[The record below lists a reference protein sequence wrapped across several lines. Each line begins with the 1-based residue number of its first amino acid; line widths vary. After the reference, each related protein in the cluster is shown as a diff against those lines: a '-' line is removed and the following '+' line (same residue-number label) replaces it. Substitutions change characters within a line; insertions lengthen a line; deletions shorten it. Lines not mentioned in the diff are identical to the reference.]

1 MGRSKRSQS
10 KHDATVRNTANRLK
24 KQGYDVKADV
34 SGFKQPDTI
43 RGYRP
48 DIDAKKGGKRLIVE
62 VETADSVGS
71 TRDQK
76 QQKAFSRSAR
86 DSKNTTFERKVI
98 VGGTGSTG
106 PKKRGNR

>member
-43 RGYRP
+43 GGFRP
-48 DIDAKKGGKRLIVE
+48 DIAAKKGEKKIIVE
-62 VETADSVGS
+62 VETPDSVDS
-71 TRDQK
+71 TRDQN
-76 QQKAFSRSAR
+76 QQKAFRKSADR
-86 DSKNTTFERKVI
+86 SKNTTFTRKV
-98 VGGTGSTG
+98 T
-106 PKKRGNR
+106 N